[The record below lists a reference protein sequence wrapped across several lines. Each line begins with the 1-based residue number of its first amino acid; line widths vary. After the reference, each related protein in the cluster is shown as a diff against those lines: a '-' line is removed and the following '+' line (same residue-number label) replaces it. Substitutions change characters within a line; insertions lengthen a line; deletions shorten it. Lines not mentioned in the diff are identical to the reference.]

1 MAKSAMPLLLVA
13 AGAALLLGTK
23 KKKKS
28 TTSTVTQDD
37 TPYDLP
43 EYNEDDDDDIYIPP
57 EPQPK
62 PKTPDVPAGN
72 PPRGAEYDAG
82 YWGGTTDER
91 LEKIRGHFLYLGYPV
106 EIGPWPMNTLGPKG
120 DFELTNKD
128 GTKGK
133 LGGDDDQ
140 ENETVRDFQRNYNQ
154 ISRLNKAEKYFLPP
168 GQATMGGLNKDALV
182 GPYTLNGLR
191 FSVDELK
198 AGKAGGKTWNDLI
211 TQANLKGIN

>member
-23 KKKKS
+23 KKKRS
-28 TTSTVTQDD
+28 TTAAGTKED

-43 EYNEDDDDDIYIPP
+43 EIVEEEDIYIPP
-57 EPQPK
+57 APEPK
-62 PKTPDVPAGN
+62 ERTPDIPAGN
-72 PPRGAEYDAG
+72 PPRGDTYDAG
-82 YWGGTTDER
+82 YWGSTSEER
-91 LEKIRGHFLYLGYPV
+91 LENIRGHFVYLGYNV

-120 DFELTNKD
+120 GFELTNKD

-140 ENETVRDFQRNYNQ
+140 PNETVRDFQKNYNQ
-154 ISRLNKAEKYFLPP
+154 VSRLNQAEKYFPSS
-168 GQATMGGLNKDALV
+168 MGGMAKDALV

-191 FSVDELK
+191 YSVEELK
-198 AGKAGGKTWNDLI
+198 AGKAAPKNWNDLI
-211 TQANLKGIN
+211 AQAVLKGIN

>member
-13 AGAALLLGTK
+13 GGAALLLGTK

-28 TTSTVTQDD
+28 STATKED

-43 EYNEDDDDDIYIPP
+43 EYNEEEVYIQPDP
-57 EPQPK
+57 EPKERPS
-62 PKTPDVPAGN
+62 DIPAGN
-72 PPRGAEYDAG
+72 PPRGDTYDAG
-82 YWGGTTDER
+82 YWGSTSDER
-91 LEKIRGHFLYLGYPV
+91 LENIRVHFIYLGYSV
-106 EIGPWPMNTLGPKG
+106 EIGPWPMNVLGPKG
-120 DFELTNKD
+120 DHELTNKD

-140 ENETVRDFQRNYNQ
+140 PNETVRDFQRNYNQ
-154 ISRLNKAEKYFLPP
+154 VSRLNKAEKYFPSN
-168 GQATMGGLNKDALV
+168 MGGLAKDALV

-191 FSVDELK
+191 YAVEELK

-211 TQANLKGIN
+211 SQAELKGIN

>member
-1 MAKSAMPLLLVA
+1 MAKSVMPLLLVA
-13 AGAALLLGTK
+13 GGAALLLGTK
-23 KKKKS
+23 KRKKKS
-28 TTSTVTQDD
+28 TTATVTPDD

-43 EYNEDDDDDIYIPP
+43 EYNEDDDIYIPP
-57 EPQPK
+57 DPEPK
-62 PKTPDVPAGN
+62 PKAPDVPPGN
-72 PPRGAEYDAG
+72 PPRGDVYDAG
-82 YWGGTTDER
+82 YWGSTSDER
-91 LEKIRGHFLYLGYPV
+91 LEKIRGHFVYLGYNV

-154 ISRLNKAEKYFLPP
+154 VSRLNNAEKYFEPI
-168 GQATMGGLNKDALV
+168 GQSTMGGLRKDALV

-198 AGKAGGKTWNDLI
+198 AGKGGGKTWNDMI
-211 TQANLKGIN
+211 SQANLKGIN

>member
-23 KKKKS
+23 KKKRS
-28 TTSTVTQDD
+28 TTSSGTTDD

-43 EYNEDDDDDIYIPP
+43 AFDEEAVYVPP
-57 EPQPK
+57 DPAPK
-62 PKTPDVPAGN
+62 PRTPNVPAGN
-72 PPRGAEYDAG
+72 PPRGDSYDAG
-82 YWGGTTDER
+82 YWGSTSDER
-91 LEKIRGHFLYLGYPV
+91 LSNIRSHFVQLGYNV
-106 EIGPWPMNTLGPKG
+106 EVGPWPMNVLGPKG
-120 DFELTNKD
+120 DHELTNKD

-140 ENETVRDFQRNYNQ
+140 PNETVRDFQRNYNQ
-154 ISRLNKAEKYFLPP
+154 VSRLNKAEKYFEPI
-168 GQATMGGLNKDALV
+168 GQSTMGGLAKDALV

-191 FSVDELK
+191 FAVEEIK
-198 AGKAGGKTWNDLI
+198 AGKGKPWPDLI